1 MKIILRLCLVICVCF
16 SMYGLAIGQD
26 FYGGY
31 SPYQGQNSGNYGY
44 SGYDQSY
51 PAAGQ
56 YGYGSPHGY
65 SGQSAPQGY
74 QTQSAY
80 DQYPG
85 MPGYGRYD
93 NAPVGSG
100 SYGFPS
106 AYPQSND
113 PTLRSRL
120 AQPRNR
126 SGSPEVRESTRVM
139 APSRRSAPAVAQPT
153 AVSSAPDKEYGR
165 LYGSEIYWDGRES
178 QRQESSEIPTQVR
191 PTQTVNTRTSAQG
204 ADNPERQVRPFTNLN
219 QDQKAKRTR
228 TNVVRQQNK
237 ASLTPPAPPASELRW
252 GRKEDSSVKEQ
263 QSDQPKSSFKW
274 GMQGKPT
281 MIGVEPGRSESSQ
294 GPTRVSQ
301 QNAQSSNDGG
311 SKKFQWGKVQ

>member
-1 MKIILRLCLVICVCF
+1 MKIILRLCFAICICF

-26 FYGGY
+26 SYGGY
-31 SPYQGQNSGNYGY
+31 SQYQGQNSGGYGY

-56 YGYGSPHGY
+56 YGLGSPYGY

-74 QTQSAY
+74 QTQNAY

-139 APSRRSAPAVAQPT
+139 APSRRSAPVVAQPT

-191 PTQTVNTRTSAQG
+191 PTQTVNTRTYDVG
-204 ADNPERQVRPFTNLN
+204 PLTTP
-219 QDQKAKRTR
+219 KA
-228 TNVVRQQNK
+228 
-237 ASLTPPAPPASELRW
+237 
-252 GRKEDSSVKEQ
+252 G
-263 QSDQPKSSFKW
+263 
-274 GMQGKPT
+274 
-281 MIGVEPGRSESSQ
+281 
-294 GPTRVSQ
+294 
-301 QNAQSSNDGG
+301 
-311 SKKFQWGKVQ
+311 